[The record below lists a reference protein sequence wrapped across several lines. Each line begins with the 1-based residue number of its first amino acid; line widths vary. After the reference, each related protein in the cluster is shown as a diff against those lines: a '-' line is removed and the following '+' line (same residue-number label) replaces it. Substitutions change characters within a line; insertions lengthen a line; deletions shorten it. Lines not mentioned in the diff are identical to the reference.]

1 MTFSE
6 TIPVSLFLNFH
17 KKFPQRKICKHVNY
31 SEIFN
36 KIWND
41 ACKKAGISIRLYNAT
56 RHSLGTQASR
66 AGIPDSEIADVLNH
80 CDDRMVK
87 KHYVNKDDLE
97 RQRVVFERIN
107 NFVSINKVMTV
118 NKPSTEDSE

>member
-1 MTFSE
+1 M
-6 TIPVSLFLNFH
+6 
-17 KKFPQRKICKHVNY
+17 
-31 SEIFN
+31 
-36 KIWND
+36 
-41 ACKKAGISIRLYNAT
+41 
-56 RHSLGTQASR
+56 
-66 AGIPDSEIADVLNH
+66 NH

-118 NKPSTEDSE
+118 NKPSTEDLDNFIVYF

>member
-1 MTFSE
+1 MP
-6 TIPVSLFLNFH
+6 PVH
-17 KKFPQRKICKHVNY
+17 QRKDPIYLPY
-31 SEIFN
+31 SKSPQGNPYNRNIFN

-41 ACKKAGISIRLYNAT
+41 ACKKAEIKIRLYNAT
-56 RHSLGTQASR
+56 RHSIGTQASR

-107 NFVSINKVMTV
+107 SVVGINKVMTV